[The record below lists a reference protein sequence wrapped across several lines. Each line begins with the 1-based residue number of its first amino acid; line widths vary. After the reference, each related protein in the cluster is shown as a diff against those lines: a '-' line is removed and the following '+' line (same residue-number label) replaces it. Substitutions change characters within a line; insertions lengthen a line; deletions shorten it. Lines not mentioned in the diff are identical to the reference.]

1 MVIANNIE
9 CNYKR
14 LCQCEKKNGKGS
26 KYNNTMTMAK

>member
-14 LCQCEKKNGKGS
+14 LCQCEKNGKGS